1 MVRLIIVGL
10 FAAILSACAHT
21 ELTPGEGY
29 LEVEGGKVWYQI
41 VGAGSATPLLLLH
54 GGPGAP
60 SNYLRPLERIA
71 VDRPV
76 IFFDQLGAGRSPA
89 PADKSLWNMGRFVRE
104 LAQVRAALGLKE
116 VHILGHSWGSML
128 AMDYMLTEPEGVK
141 SLTLASPALNVD
153 RWIEDAKELL
163 KTLPADTQA
172 VIERHELDGTTD
184 APEYQDAVMAY
195 YKLYLSRTDPW
206 PADLLSTF
214 EGFNA
219 DLYGYMWGPSE
230 FTATGTLQHYN
241 READLPKL
249 RVPVLFTA
257 GRFDEATPRTVQHFQ
272 SLVPGAKIEIFENSA
287 HITMLDEPE
296 TYAEAIRAFLNSV
309 DGAD

>member
-10 FAAILSACAHT
+10 LAAILSACAHT
-21 ELTPGEGY
+21 ELKPGEGY
-29 LEVEGGKVWYQI
+29 VDVEGGKVWYRV
-41 VGAGSATPLLLLH
+41 VGSGGATPLLLLH

-60 SNYLRPLERIA
+60 SNYLRPLEQIA

-76 IFFDQLGAGRSPA
+76 IFYDQLGAGRSPA
-89 PADKSLWNMGRFVRE
+89 PADNSLWNMGRFVKE
-104 LAQVRAALGLKE
+104 LTQVRAALGLTD

-172 VIERHELDGTTD
+172 VIERHELAGTTD

-195 YKLYLSRTDPW
+195 YKLYLSRSDPW
-206 PADLLSTF
+206 HPDLLSTF
-214 EGFNA
+214 AGFNA

-272 SLVPGAKIEIFENSA
+272 SLVPGAKIRIFENSA